1 MESLYGRGYAS
12 SDYPHWDSEET
23 EQNQYVCEAGADAP
37 EEDIFVESV
46 YEVDEGVYYVIF
58 GQEKLPDGTESD
70 VTGMVIQRNSESAF
84 GYNVIA
90 ARGCC

>member
-1 MESLYGRGYAS
+1 M
-12 SDYPHWDSEET
+12 
-23 EQNQYVCEAGADAP
+23 
-37 EEDIFVESV
+37 ESV

-90 ARGCC
+90 ARGYC

>member
-1 MESLYGRGYAS
+1 MHRA
-12 SDYPHWDSEET
+12 T
-23 EQNQYVCEAGADAP
+23 IRIGAARKQSRINMCARQVP
-37 EEDIFVESV
+37 MRRRKT
-46 YEVDEGVYYVIF
+46 YLWRVDEGVYYVIF

-90 ARGCC
+90 ARGYC